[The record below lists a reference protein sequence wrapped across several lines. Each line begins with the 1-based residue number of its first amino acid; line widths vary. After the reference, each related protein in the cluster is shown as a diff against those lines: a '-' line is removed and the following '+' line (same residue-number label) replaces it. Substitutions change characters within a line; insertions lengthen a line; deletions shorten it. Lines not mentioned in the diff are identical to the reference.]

1 MRLTD
6 DHTLYVP
13 HGEVRTPVWLLLPLR
28 LYTGLFFIISALNKV
43 EDRLLT
49 QPEKYAAYI
58 RNMQHHGSG
67 GASIYDR
74 FVDAV
79 IIPNMGTLTMLI
91 VLMQLTAG
99 LGLFTGAFT
108 RLCGLLGMFYM
119 LNIIFLHDAAIF
131 GSHYSVVMFLV
142 LGVLVVTGAG
152 RAYGLDHGLSK
163 RFPRWLV

>member
-28 LYTGLFFIISALNKV
+28 LYSGLFFIVSALHKV
-43 EDRLLT
+43 EGRLLT
-49 QPEKYAAYI
+49 QPEKYSAYI
-58 RNMQHHGSG
+58 RHVQDSGSG
-67 GASIYDR
+67 GISFYDR

-79 IIPNMGTLTMLI
+79 IIPNIGAVTMVL
-91 VLMQLTAG
+91 VLMQLVIG
-99 LGLFTGAFT
+99 LGLFTGSFT
-108 RLCGLLGMFYM
+108 RLFGFLGMFFM
-119 LNIIFLHDAAIF
+119 LNVFLLHDVSIF
-131 GSHYSVVMFLV
+131 GAHYSVVMFLV

-152 RAYGLDHGLSK
+152 RAYGMDHRLVK